1 MAHTK
6 INTQGIPDGT
16 IVSAD
21 LTMPITG
28 FSSTGIDDNA
38 TSNALTIDSSGN
50 IAVTGT
56 VDGRDLAIDG
66 SKLDGIAASA
76 TNYGD
81 SNVATYISGNRT
93 YGNITTTGYI
103 AGPSTFTIDPAAVG
117 DNTGTLVIAGNL
129 QVDGTTTT
137 INSTTMTV
145 DDLNITLASGAANAA
160 AANGAGIT
168 VEGASAT
175 LTYNGTNDDWN
186 FNKTLNVT
194 GNLNVDSNAANV
206 TLALENSTNANGFIQ
221 YAADGTMRFYTGP
234 AGGSTGIRTV
244 INNLGYFGIGTSSPR
259 STLDLGN
266 DTTGGTQISW
276 HSSSTR
282 SLGNIW
288 TSANGGRLTFG
299 QALKGSTTTNNG
311 YLGAYTGTWAPTA
324 MELSYGVINL
334 YADTAQSLTYG
345 GAFTPTLVA
354 KFHHNTGLTTEKR
367 ITIDNSAAAALALDA
382 DHTAFEGRQAAFPG
396 RFVIGPPGNN
406 YPDIGYNFRNTT
418 GTSQTY
424 IAGDTAWKISVGAS
438 NEINFYDAGAG
449 TAGNTISWRAPIMT
463 LQGASANQ
471 VGINTGSPSARL
483 HVTGVDDWT
492 FLLQNSGTGGST
504 WYIGSTNNQY
514 SSGGGKFV
522 LGNTGNSSTSQF
534 CIDSAGNIGMGT
546 TSPAGPLHIKSAT
559 NKTLILDG
567 TFPTGSYTWQSVRRS
582 GTEKWRWF
590 LENDDDIT
598 LYGDVNSVG
607 PLMRWA
613 SSGQVFVNQA
623 SSTSG
628 GTTSKFQVNGN
639 IDIDGNAP
647 GGNNV
652 LRMFGAGTE
661 RGQLY
666 AHATGVTLWAPSGNE
681 IRLYSNAAETMMLES
696 GRVGIGG
703 DQSASGMLT
712 INSTSTNHIN
722 LVAGDGIV
730 NGRLLISHSSTG
742 AFIRTAFGSSGTCDN
757 LKFGTSL
764 SERMQLTDGGS
775 VYHKENGNNGSYTS
789 YIGSASNSA
798 AGNRYLHAQI
808 STGVNSMFWVEVIGY
823 DYSATSVYG
832 RAGGYVYLYATN
844 TSVYQDVV
852 SGSIVQLW
860 QNTSGYVEVVV
871 DTGAS
876 TTVNRWGSFV
886 FRGGHDTISTSTPIE
901 LIQYSFTSTTAK
913 VY

>member
-1 MAHTK
+1 MARTT
-6 INTQGIPDGT
+6 INSLGVPAGT
-16 IVSAD
+16 ITASD
-21 LTMPITG
+21 LTFPLAN

-38 TSNALTIDSSGN
+38 GSTALTIDSSGN
-50 IAVTGT
+50 ISVTGT
-56 VDGRDLAIDG
+56 VDGRDLATDG
-66 SKLDGIAASA
+66 TKLDGIAASA

-81 SNVATYISGNRT
+81 SDVATYISGNRS

-168 VEGASAT
+168 VDGASAT
-175 LTYNGTNDDWN
+175 LTYSGTNDDWN
-186 FNKTLNVT
+186 FNKTLNIT
-194 GNLNVDSNAANV
+194 GDLKVDSNATNV
-206 TLALENSTNANGFIQ
+206 TLTLENSTNANGYIQ

-244 INNLGYFGIGTSSPR
+244 INNLGHFGIGTSSPR
-259 STLDLGN
+259 STLDLGQ
-266 DTTGGTQISW
+266 DSSGGTQISW

-288 TSANGGRLTFG
+288 TSNNGGRLTFG

-334 YADTAQSLTYG
+334 YADAAQSLTYG

-354 KFHHNTGLTTEKR
+354 KFHHNTGFTAEKQ
-367 ITIDNSAAAALALDA
+367 ITIDNSASATLALDA
-382 DHTAFEGRQAAFPG
+382 DHTAFAGRQAAFPG
-396 RFVIGPPGNN
+396 RFVIGPPGNS

-418 GTSQTY
+418 GSSQTY
-424 IAGDTAWKISVGAS
+424 IAGDTAWKISVGAG
-438 NEINFYDAGAG
+438 NEINFYDAAVG

-463 LQGASANQ
+463 LQGNTENQ

-483 HVTGVDDWT
+483 HVTGDQDWT
-492 FLLQNSGTGGST
+492 FILQNSGTGGST
-504 WYIGSTNNQY
+504 WYVGATNNSY
-514 SSGGGKFV
+514 SSGGGRFV
-522 LGNTGNSSTSQF
+522 LGNTGTSSTSQF

-567 TFPTGSYTWQSVRRS
+567 TFSTGSFTWQSIRRS

-590 LENDDDIT
+590 VESDDDIT
-598 LYGDVNSVG
+598 LYGDVNGVG
-607 PLMRWA
+607 SLMRWS

-623 SSTSG
+623 SSTSS
-628 GTTSKFQVNGN
+628 GTGSKFQVNGN
-639 IDIDGNAP
+639 IDIDGNSP

-652 LRMFGAGTE
+652 LRLFGAGTE

-666 AHATGVTLWAPSGNE
+666 AHSTGVTLWAAAGSE
-681 IRLYSNAAETMMLES
+681 LRLYSNQAETMMLES

-703 DQSASGMLT
+703 DQSANGMLT
-712 INSTSTNHIN
+712 IESSSTNHIN
-722 LVAGDGIV
+722 LQAGNTGT

-742 AFIRTAFGSSGTCDN
+742 AFIRTASGSSGTCDN
-757 LKFGTSL
+757 LKFGTGL
-764 SERMQLTDGGS
+764 SERMQITDGGS
-775 VYHKENGNNGSYTS
+775 VYHKEKGNNGSYTS
-789 YIGSASNSA
+789 YIGSASNSST
-798 AGNRYLHAQI
+798 GNRYLHAQI
-808 STGVNSMFWVEVIGY
+808 STGPNDMFWVEVIGY
-823 DYSATSVYG
+823 DYSLASIYG

-852 SGSIVQLW
+852 SGSIVALW
-860 QNTSGYVEVVV
+860 QNTSGRVEVVV
-871 DTGAS
+871 DTGS
-876 TTVNRWGSFV
+876 TATGNRWGSFV
-886 FRGGHDTISTSTPIE
+886 FRGGHDTISTSHEIE